1 MSTHPRALE
10 GGGTTLGGFC
20 EVAASFGLRV
30 TTLATFDDE
39 EWALFDGAA
48 EAAATER
55 RIVAV
60 IEVSL
65 NGEARPEASRAAVDR
80 AIIDGSA
87 IADAKLIL

>member
-1 MSTHPRALE
+1 M
-10 GGGTTLGGFC
+10 
-20 EVAASFGLRV
+20 
-30 TTLATFDDE
+30 
-39 EWALFDGAA
+39 FDGAA